1 MSQNKVVISSGIKS
15 LPVVTD
21 TGVDTGRTVN
31 FNPADQGFAE
41 ELYGLVSK
49 LIQIHNAKA
58 KESEAAADAVARFD
72 ISRKE
77 DAEMRVA
84 VDSLFGEGFCQDVF
98 KTRLFA
104 VVDGMTVVEDFLYG
118 LLDEMDESITE
129 NMAKRDARIKK
140 YTAKYEKYTKKY
152 HN

>member
-1 MSQNKVVISSGIKS
+1 MSQNKVIISSGIRHF
-15 LPVVTD
+15 PVITD
-21 TGVDTGRTVN
+21 TGVDTGRSVD

-49 LIQIHNAKA
+49 LTQIHEK
-58 KESEAAADAVARFD
+58 KVEAAKDAADPAERFD
-72 ISRKE
+72 LSRAE
-77 DAEMRVA
+77 DADMRKA
-84 VDSLFGEGFCQDVF
+84 VDALFGEGFCGDVF

-104 VVDGMTVVEDFLYG
+104 VVDGMTVIEAFLYS

-129 NMAKRDARIKK
+129 NLAKRDAKIKK
-140 YTAKYEKYTKKY
+140 YTVKYEKYAKKY